1 MSTKKYIDAE
11 KGWIDSLLNETP
23 IVEGEK
29 VSVKPVIAIESTIDI
44 DPDIEHE
51 IAILQEAKLSEKMK
65 EIKLVKEP
73 QSVQIS
79 DELGGFFTAIAQA
92 KTGLSE
98 KIEKEEV
105 KIAGLEELFKE
116 LSVAKKKKKV
126 EKKKVLLLEPEEEVI
141 EPVEVSEW
149 DKKPQEIVAEL
160 AAVTKE
166 IKEREELEA
175 TVEEKQEN
183 EFIKSV
189 EKQLSETR
197 YQNELDKN
205 KLKTLDKIDSLDKMK
220 EEFVNF
226 KDTVSKQLGS
236 LGGGGSV
243 NILDNDD
250 IDLSSQA
257 NGKVLAYNSTS
268 KKMEFVDNA
277 GGGIDLGAVDEHIIP
292 DASNTRDLGSSSKRW
307 RDIYL
312 SSNSIDLAG
321 ATISSDGTGAI
332 AIAATGATLPQGSK
346 TTDGNELVV
355 KGTGTQSS
363 RVSVMTVPFFSRSGG
378 LSTKNA
384 TFEFNS
390 TLDNNKPFLDGRTFT
405 LANGSSLANIDD
417 ITIFQF

>member
-29 VSVKPVIAIESTIDI
+29 VSVEPVIAIESTIDI

-51 IAILQEAKLSEKMK
+51 IAILQEAKLSEKIK

-92 KTGLSE
+92 KTGLTE

-126 EKKKVLLLEPEEEVI
+126 EKKKVLLLEPEKEVI

-149 DKKPQEIVAEL
+149 DKKQQEIDAEL
-160 AAVTKE
+160 EAVTKQIE
-166 IKEREELEA
+166 ERESLE
-175 TVEEKQEN
+175 EN
-183 EFIKSV
+183 KENAFIKSV

-197 YQNELDKN
+197 YQTELDKN

-250 IDLSSQA
+250 VDLSSQA
-257 NGKVLAYNSTS
+257 NGKVLAYNSTT
-268 KKMEFVDNA
+268 KKMQFVDNA
-277 GGGIDLGAVDEHIIP
+277 GGGIDLSAIDEHILP
-292 DASNTRDLGSSSKRW
+292 DASNTRDLGSDSRRW

-332 AIAATGATLPQGSK
+332 AIAATGATLPAGSK
-346 TTDGNELVV
+346 LGSNEVVV
-355 KGTGTQSS
+355 KGTGTASS
-363 RVSVMTVPFFSRSGG
+363 RVSVMTVPFYKRGS
-378 LSTKNA
+378 LSTVNA

-405 LANGSSLANIDD
+405 LADGQTLANIDD
-417 ITIFQF
+417 ETIFQF

>member
-1 MSTKKYIDAE
+1 MTTQKYIDAE
-11 KGWIDSLLNETP
+11 KGWIDSLLTETP
-23 IVEGEK
+23 IVEGVTVPIE
-29 VSVKPVIAIESTIDI
+29 PVIDI
-44 DPDIEHE
+44 DPDIEKE
-51 IAILQEAKLSEKMK
+51 IALIQEAKFSENIS

-73 QSVQIS
+73 QSVEIT

-116 LSVAKKKKKV
+116 LSAEKKKKKKKV
-126 EKKKVLLLEPEEEVI
+126 EKKKVLLLEPEVI

-149 DKKPQEIVAEL
+149 DKKQQEIDAEL
-160 AAVTKE
+160 EVVTKE

-183 EFIKSV
+183 EFIKAV

-292 DASNTRDLGSSSKRW
+292 DGDGTRDLGTSSKRW

-312 SSNSIDLAG
+312 SSDSIDLAG

-332 AIAATGATLPQGSK
+332 AIAATGATLPAGSK
-346 TTDGNELVV
+346 LGSNEVVV

-363 RVSVMTVPFFSRSGG
+363 RVSVMTVPFYKRGS
-378 LSTKNA
+378 LSTPNA

-405 LANGSSLANIDD
+405 LANGGSLSNIDD
-417 ITIFQF
+417 ITLFQF

>member
-29 VSVKPVIAIESTIDI
+29 VSVEPVIAIESTIDI

-51 IAILQEAKLSEKMK
+51 IAILQEAKLSEKIK

-92 KTGLSE
+92 KTGLTE

-126 EKKKVLLLEPEEEVI
+126 EKKKVLLLEPEKEVI

-149 DKKPQEIVAEL
+149 DKKQQEIDAEL
-160 AAVTKE
+160 EAVTKQIE
-166 IKEREELEA
+166 ERESLE
-175 TVEEKQEN
+175 EN
-183 EFIKSV
+183 KENAFIKSV

-197 YQNELDKN
+197 YQTELDKN

-250 IDLSSQA
+250 VDLSSQA

-268 KKMEFVDNA
+268 GKMEFVTND
-277 GGGIDLGAVDEHIIP
+277 GGGIDLGAIDEHILP
-292 DASNTRDLGSSSKRW
+292 DASNTRDLGSDSRRW

-332 AIAATGATLPQGSK
+332 AIAATGATLPAGSK
-346 TTDGNELVV
+346 LGSNEVVV
-355 KGTGTQSS
+355 KGTGTQSA
-363 RVSVMTVPFFSRSGG
+363 RVSVMTVPFYKRGS
-378 LSTKNA
+378 LSTVNA

-405 LANGSSLANIDD
+405 LADGQTLANIDD
-417 ITIFQF
+417 ETIFQF

>member
-1 MSTKKYIDAE
+1 MTTQKYIDAE
-11 KGWIDSLLNETP
+11 KGWIDSLLTETP
-23 IVEGEK
+23 IVEG
-29 VSVKPVIAIESTIDI
+29 VTVPIEPAIDI
-44 DPDIEHE
+44 DPDIEKE
-51 IAILQEAKLSEKMK
+51 IALLQEAKFSEKIS

-73 QSVQIS
+73 QSVEIT
-79 DELGGFFTAIAQA
+79 DELGGFFTAIQNA

-116 LSVAKKKKKV
+116 LSAEKKKKKKV
-126 EKKKVLLLEPEEEVI
+126 EKKKVLLLEPEVI

-149 DKKPQEIVAEL
+149 DKKQQEIDAEL
-160 AAVTKE
+160 EVVTKE

-183 EFIKSV
+183 EFIKAV

-292 DASNTRDLGSSSKRW
+292 DGDGTRDLGTSSKRW

-312 SSNSIDLAG
+312 SSDSIDLAG

-332 AIAATGATLPQGSK
+332 AIAATGATLPAGSK
-346 TTDGNELVV
+346 LGSNEVVV
-355 KGTGTQSS
+355 KGTGTTSS
-363 RVSVMTVPFFSRSGG
+363 RVSVMTVPFYKRGN
-378 LSTKNA
+378 LSTPNA

-405 LANGSSLANIDD
+405 LADGNTLSNIDD
-417 ITIFQF
+417 ITLFQF

>member
-1 MSTKKYIDAE
+1 MTTQKYIDAE
-11 KGWIDSLLNETP
+11 KGWIDSLLTDTP
-23 IVEGEK
+23 IVEGIT
-29 VSVKPVIAIESTIDI
+29 VPIEPAIDI
-44 DPDIEHE
+44 DPDIEKE
-51 IAILQEAKLSEKMK
+51 IALLQEAKFSEKIS

-73 QSVQIS
+73 QSVEIT
-79 DELGGFFTAIAQA
+79 DELGGFFTAIQNA

-116 LSVAKKKKKV
+116 LSAEKKKKKKV
-126 EKKKVLLLEPEEEVI
+126 EKKKVLLLEPEVI

-149 DKKPQEIVAEL
+149 DKKQQEIDAEL
-160 AAVTKE
+160 EVVTKE

-183 EFIKSV
+183 EFIKAV

-292 DASNTRDLGSSSKRW
+292 DGDGTRDLGSSSKRW

-312 SSNSIDLAG
+312 SSDSIDLAG

-332 AIAATGATLPQGSK
+332 AIAATGATLPAGSK
-346 TTDGNELVV
+346 LGSNEVVV
-355 KGTGTQSS
+355 KGTGTTSS
-363 RVSVMTVPFFSRSGG
+363 RVSVMTVPFYKRGN
-378 LSTKNA
+378 LSTPNA

-405 LANGSSLANIDD
+405 LADGNTLANIDSE
-417 ITIFQF
+417 TIFQF

>member
-1 MSTKKYIDAE
+1 MSTQKYIDAE
-11 KGWIDSLLNETP
+11 RGWIDSLLNKTP
-23 IVEGEK
+23 IVEG
-29 VSVKPVIAIESTIDI
+29 VTVPVEPVIDI
-44 DPDIEHE
+44 DPDIEKE
-51 IAILQEAKLSEKMK
+51 IALIQEAKFSENIS

-73 QSVQIS
+73 QSVQIT

-116 LSVAKKKKKV
+116 LSAEKKKKKKV

-141 EPVEVSEW
+141 ETVYVEPIE
-149 DKKPQEIVAEL
+149 
-160 AAVTKE
+160 KE
-166 IKEREELEA
+166 EETLE

-183 EFIKSV
+183 EFIKAV
-189 EKQLSETR
+189 EKQLSKTR

-220 EEFVNF
+220 EEFVKF
-226 KDTVSKQLGS
+226 KDTVSHQLS
-236 LGGGGSV
+236 TLGGGGSV

-250 IDLSSQA
+250 VDLSSKA

-268 KKMEFVDNA
+268 GKMEFVSQSGSA
-277 GGGIDLGAVDEHIIP
+277 DLDAVDEHIIP
-292 DASNTRDLGSSSKRW
+292 DGDGTRDLGTSLKRW

-312 SSNSIDLAG
+312 SSDSIDLAG

-332 AIAATGATLPQGSK
+332 AIAATGATLPEGSK
-346 TTDGNELVV
+346 TTAGNQLAVR
-355 KGTGTQSS
+355 GTGTASS
-363 RVSVMTVPFFSRSGG
+363 NSAVIKVPFFSAAGG

-384 TFEFNS
+384 EFEFNA
-390 TLDNNKPFLDGRTFT
+390 TLDNNKPFLDQQTFT
-405 LANGSSLANIDD
+405 LANGSGLSSDD
-417 ITIFQF
+417 TITIFQL